1 MAKIGGKEDNKKDKK
16 TSGKKIVL
24 HYYHYTKANGATG
37 LRSKFEEVEVEKKW
51 KRFKRNILPKR
62 K

>member
-37 LRSKFEEVEVEKKW
+37 LRSKFEEVEIEQKK
-51 KRFKRNILPKR
+51 
-62 K
+62 